1 MNHKQMA
8 ENILKLVGGQNNVSM
23 VDHCATRLRFN
34 LKDDSK
40 ADVSALKSIQGVVGV
55 VNKGGQFQVIIG
67 TEVKDVYKALSGMG
81 NFRSSVNVEGPKK
94 GVINQVLDTIA
105 GIFIPIIPALTGAGL
120 IKAVL
125 STLVALNVVTRASSN
140 FQLLNLFGDAAFAF
154 MPILIANSAAKKF
167 NANSYLAMALAA
179 VLLSPSLSGLFAN
192 ANAEGIPLLFF
203 GIKVPQVNY
212 MSSIVPIILAVWFM
226 SYVEKF
232 ADKYSPKVI
241 RMFFVPFVVLLV
253 SAPVTLI
260 AIGPLGTY
268 LATGLAFVVN
278 GLNNYA
284 TWLIPLLVGTFTP
297 FLVMTGMHYG
307 LIPIGVQSLATTGID
322 YVAGPGMLVS
332 NIAQGAAALGASFK
346 TKDSEIKQLT
356 SSVGITAVLGITEP
370 AMYGVSL
377 RFKTPLIAAM
387 IGGGVGG
394 LFLGIFKV
402 GRYAQVPPSLL
413 ALPSYIGGEGFTNLY
428 LAIASVVISFVIAF
442 VVSFILWKEE
452 KPLETVVET
461 KTVTSLDGVEVV
473 YAPIAGVPH
482 ELKDVNDSAFA
493 EGILGQG
500 VAIEPSEGKVRAPFD
515 GVLSVLF
522 ATNHAIGITS
532 DSGIEVLIHVGID
545 TVKLDGKHFKTALKQ
560 GQRVKKGDVIVEFDL
575 KAIKDEG
582 YDLITPVIVTN
593 TQNYAEVL
601 GITDKHVQ
609 SGDALLKVVK

>member
-8 ENILKLVGGQNNVSM
+8 ENILKFVGGQNNVSM

-81 NFRSSVNVEGPKK
+81 NFKSSVNLEGPKK
-94 GVINQVLDTIA
+94 GLINQVLDTIA

-179 VLLSPSLSGLFAN
+179 ILLSPSLSGMFAN
-192 ANAEGIPLLFF
+192 ANAEAVPLLFF

-226 SYVEKF
+226 SYVERF

-428 LAIASVVISFVIAF
+428 LAIAAVVISFVIAF
-442 VVSFILWKEE
+442 IASFILWKEE
-452 KPLETVVET
+452 KPSETVVET
-461 KTVTSLDGVEVV
+461 NAVPNLDGVEVV